1 MKLVGGTKIPLL
13 NLISHFS
20 RLMTKQTKW
29 FVCPAKTQI
38 SLGIR
43 VFTVRMKK
51 AWFLTYPLSAQ
62 QRLIRLGGCPGWSE
76 SLLSAKVILLVLS
89 CGGSFGKLIC
99 NYALNKFVHSVY
111 QIPLEHDSDT
121 ADSERPSL
129 KKTYKT
135 MKTCCFNEHF
145 VVAFHKPTY
154 CLVKYTPFPSVS
166 LSYTQHAQ
174 TRMHAQTHAHT

>member
-129 KKTYKT
+129 KNRTKPWKPAVLTSILLL
-135 MKTCCFNEHF
+135 HF
-145 VVAFHKPTY
+145 ISPLTA
-154 CLVKYTPFPSVS
+154 
-166 LSYTQHAQ
+166 
-174 TRMHAQTHAHT
+174 